1 MQLRSSWYTL
11 LSFAAF
17 IATCAVYLRSFSR
30 LQDAFVTTVQPG
42 SLDDLEQLGRF
53 IEILD
58 IHTVDPDGQ
67 RLAHQLA
74 DASFSNSH
82 LEYLRAF
89 IKFIEGEK
97 IAVLVRICGKKC
109 CILFLLGVN
118 L

>member
-1 MQLRSSWYTL
+1 MRLRSSWYTL

-17 IATCAVYLRSFSR
+17 VATCAVYLRSFSR
-30 LQDAFVTTVQPG
+30 LQHAIVTTVKPG

-58 IHTVDPDGQ
+58 IDVVEPDGQ
-67 RLAHQLA
+67 RFAHQLA
-74 DASFSNSH
+74 DASFSNSN

-97 IAVLVRICGKKC
+97 IAVLVMICG
-109 CILFLLGVN
+109 IIAVHYFA
-118 L
+118 